1 MVFRRLGT
9 PVDFSR
15 ACRLLGACAPRSADE
30 IWSGLWNLTAD
41 DGDVLAAIAATRQ
54 ISPRVVE
61 VRAIKTNQGYA
72 VQARL
77 LRELAD
83 ACRARGVEWLV
94 APAGGISTGGGAGM
108 DVLHR
113 VGFVLARDL
122 DLPPTRAGW
131 LALQV

>member
-15 ACRLLGACAPRSADE
+15 AYRLLGACVPRPADE

-41 DGDVLAAIAATRQ
+41 DGDALAAIAATRQ
-54 ISPRVVE
+54 ISRRVVE
-61 VRAIKTNQGYA
+61 VRAIRTDQGYA

-77 LRELAD
+77 LHELAD
-83 ACRARGVEWLV
+83 ACRAHGVEWLV
-94 APAGGISTGGGAGM
+94 ATAGGAGA
-108 DVLHR
+108 DVLRR
-113 VGFVLARDL
+113 VGFVLATEL
-122 DLPPTRAGW
+122 DLPPTRVGW